1 MCVACKHHTLQKVN
15 KLLSVN
21 LFRFLTNNSFLFPTK
36 KRWPI
41 IITYLSLFN
50 CYFLPFDYLHFHEK
64 PTNTTIWMWRI
75 VNAERSSE
83 VSQISMMELF
93 WENNLCLKVDDKFE
107 CKRKKTLWRKPS
119 RFKSDFLNS
128 GFHELLFRHI
138 FEMQIHTQ
146 KQIRKNFILSLATDD
161 ILKLLLKYCKELST
175 SKLLTYKQVSRNPSF
190 CRYSGAFLRRYVN
203 LSKTCKIWT
212 CNFWITWPV
221 FMILWN
227 LYLYTFS
234 IDWSLEKLFRNLSFC
249 R

>member
-1 MCVACKHHTLQKVN
+1 MYVACKHHALQKVN

-50 CYFLPFDYLHFHEK
+50 CYFLPLDYLHFHEK

-83 VSQISMMELF
+83 VSQISRMELF

-107 CKRKKTLWRKPS
+107 CKRKKTFWRK
-119 RFKSDFLNS
+119 
-128 GFHELLFRHI
+128 
-138 FEMQIHTQ
+138 IHTQ

-234 IDWSLEKLFRNLSFC
+234 IDWSLEKVFRNLSFC